1 MNVNVTKLENQWTM
15 LEISGRVDANT
26 SPQLELEFNKVILTA
41 PSKLAANLT
50 AVDYISSAG
59 LRVLLSALKQMNKN
73 SGKMALVNPS
83 ANVKEVLDLSGFSKL
98 FTIVADV
105 KELA

>member
-15 LEISGRVDANT
+15 LEISGRIDANT
-26 SPQLELEFNKVILTA
+26 SPQLEIEFNKVIATN

-50 AVDYISSAG
+50 AVEYISSAG
-59 LRVLLSALKQMNKN
+59 LRVLLAALKQMNKN
-73 SGKMALVNPS
+73 SGKMSLINPS

-98 FTIVADV
+98 FTINASAG
-105 KELA
+105 ELA